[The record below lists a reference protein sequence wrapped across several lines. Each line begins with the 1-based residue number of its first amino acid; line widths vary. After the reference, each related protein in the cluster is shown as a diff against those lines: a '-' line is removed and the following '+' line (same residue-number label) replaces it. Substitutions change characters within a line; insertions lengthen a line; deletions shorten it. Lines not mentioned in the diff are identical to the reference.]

1 MKKFA
6 TELRGKTVM
15 TNDGQI
21 LGMIE
26 NFILDTRSGK
36 VQDVLVIP
44 AEEIEPRLFKMDAQG
59 RIILPFQGMKAI
71 KDVVVMNVGPQP

>member
-1 MKKFA
+1 MKIKKFA

-26 NFILDTRSGK
+26 NFLVDTTTGK
-36 VQDVLVIP
+36 VTNVLVVP
-44 AEEIEPRLFKMDAQG
+44 AEEVETRLFKTDGQG
-59 RIILPFQGMKAI
+59 RLVLPFNNMKSV
-71 KDVVVMNVGPQP
+71 KDVVVMSLE

>member
-26 NFILDTRSGK
+26 NFVVDTKTGELHH
-36 VQDVLVIP
+36 VLVVP
-44 AEEIEPRLFKMDAQG
+44 AEEIEPRLFKTDAQG
-59 RIILPFQGMKAI
+59 RLVLPFMSMKAVR
-71 KDVVVMNVGPQP
+71 DVVVMELK